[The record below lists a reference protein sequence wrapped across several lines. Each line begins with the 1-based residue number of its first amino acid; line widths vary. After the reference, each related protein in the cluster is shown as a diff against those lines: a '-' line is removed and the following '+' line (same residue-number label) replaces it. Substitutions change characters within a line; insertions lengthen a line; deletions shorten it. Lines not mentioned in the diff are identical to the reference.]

1 MNVLFVG
8 HKNPHFPTIT
18 EYIDQ
23 AFQSRGHQV
32 RFLEYRDYLLPG
44 RFVHQ
49 FRFARNFEGS
59 RLGRRFR
66 NLSEE
71 FRPDLLFVN
80 YGGWLP
86 ASVVR
91 AMREL
96 LGTCSV
102 LWFADYPGDAVYQQR
117 ALEIAP
123 HYDLVAA
130 QGKDMVAALKK
141 FGGISTF
148 WLPAAVD
155 PSIYYPEEQVKKE
168 GVRFVGSW
176 YRRREELIRSL
187 TGCHLMISG
196 PGWEK
201 VAALEGAVITAAGQR
216 PDSCRHHFSAAA
228 VNLNISYMEPWGEVP
243 FSQVSPRIFEI
254 LASGGFLV
262 SDRPADMLELFTDGT
277 HYAGFDSPDDLRET
291 VRYYLDHP
299 SEAGTIARQG
309 LTHVLEHHT
318 WEHRIGQLM
327 QLVEERI

>member
-1 MNVLFVG
+1 MNILFVG
-8 HKNPHFPTIT
+8 HRNPHFPTIT

-23 AFQSRGHQV
+23 AFQSLGHQV
-32 RFLEYRDYLLPG
+32 RFLEYRDYILPG
-44 RFVHQ
+44 RLVHQ
-49 FRFARNFEGS
+49 LRFARNFEGS
-59 RLGRRFR
+59 RLGRRIR
-66 NLSEE
+66 RLSEE

-86 ASVVR
+86 ISLIR
-91 AMREL
+91 AMEES
-96 LGTCSV
+96 LGICSV

-123 HYDLVAA
+123 HYDLIAA

-141 FGGISTF
+141 YCGVSAF

-155 PSIYYPEEQVKKE
+155 PSVYYPEERPEKE
-168 GVRFVGSW
+168 GVCFVGSW

-187 TGCHLMISG
+187 IGFPLTISG

-201 VAALEGAVITAAGQR
+201 VLALEGAVITAAGQR
-216 PDSCRHHFSAAA
+216 PESCRRHFSTAA
-228 VNLNISYMEPWGEVP
+228 VNLNISYMKPWGEVP
-243 FSQVSPRIFEI
+243 FSQVSPRVFEI
-254 LASGGFLV
+254 LACGGFLV

-277 HYAGFDSPDDLRET
+277 HYAGFDRPDDLGEA